1 MSSRTIPADPATPG
15 KWHRNIWLPGAL
27 MDMIPTRMEEVGEK
41 TLSRY
46 LTELISYD
54 LRGRHEHSLT
64 GWLATL
70 PLETQQA
77 IDLAIRCHYRP
88 GLECNKRQ
96 LAKIVAR
103 GFADALTGMRAEPLM
118 VKARHEVYLRGLH
131 RGIILERIAHLGFEH
146 LSEYVTSL
154 IRFDLLV
161 GGPHKHFDGT
171 CSRPE
176 AVALD
181 HQTADTYKNK
191 PPKKCM
197 VDYII
202 EEIVG
207 RELTPEE
214 RDEAL
219 RKVSEQW
226 VQEALAAQKQAR
238 KRG

>member
-1 MSSRTIPADPATPG
+1 MTPG

-27 MDMIPTRMEEVGEK
+27 MDLIPTRMEEVGET

-54 LRGRHEHSLT
+54 LRERHAHSLT
-64 GWLATL
+64 GWLSTL
-70 PLETQQA
+70 PLAVQQA

-88 GLECNKRQ
+88 GYKSNKEQMAR
-96 LAKIVAR
+96 LIVR

-118 VKARHEVYLRGLH
+118 AKARHEVYLRGLH
-131 RGIILERIAHLGFEH
+131 RGIILERMAQLGFKH
-146 LSEYVTSL
+146 LSEYVISL

-171 CSRPE
+171 CSRPL
-176 AVALD
+176 AVVLD
-181 HQTADTYKNK
+181 HKTADTYKNQ

-202 EEIVG
+202 EEISG
-207 RELTPEE
+207 REMTPEE
-214 RDEAL
+214 RDGAL
-219 RKVSEQW
+219 RKISEQW
-226 VQEALAAQKQAR
+226 VQEALAAQKKAR
-238 KRG
+238 KGA

>member
-1 MSSRTIPADPATPG
+1 MSSRKIPADVSTPG

-27 MDMIPTRMEEVGEK
+27 NDLIPTRMQEVGET

-54 LRGRHEHSLT
+54 LRERHEHSLT
-64 GWLATL
+64 GWLSTL

-88 GLECNKRQ
+88 GLKCNKEQ
-96 LAKIVAR
+96 MSKLIAR
-103 GFADALTGMRAEPLM
+103 GFADAFTGMRAEPLK

-131 RGIILERIAHLGFEH
+131 RAIILERIAHLGFAH

-161 GGPHKHFDGT
+161 GGPHKHFDGK

-181 HQTADTYKNK
+181 HKTADTYKNK

-197 VDYII
+197 VDYVI

-214 RDEAL
+214 RDAAL

-226 VQEALAAQKQAR
+226 VQEAVAAQQDAR
-238 KRG
+238 KKG